1 MQRITHAT
9 ATVDNRFTEG
19 SPTAGTPATVVTAD
33 WLNGIQ
39 EELVSVIAAAGIAL
53 NAGSTVQ
60 LLAAIRALTMPVGH
74 IVHLYVDSNPSAL
87 YGFGTWVEIAQ
98 GRVLVG
104 RNGSDPDFDVI
115 GDVGGAKTHT
125 LLTTEMPGHQHF
137 VANVDSA
144 PDSPLAVGTVLARTD
159 HNGGDLDYQL
169 SGTSTAATV
178 GQSSST
184 GGGAAHNNLQP
195 YLVCRI
201 WRRSA

>member
-19 SPTAGTPATVVTAD
+19 NPTAGTPATVVTAD

-53 NAGSTVQ
+53 NAGSSVQ

-74 IVHLYVDSNPSAL
+74 IVHLYVDTNPATL
-87 YGFGTWVEIAQ
+87 YGFGTWSEIAQ

-104 RNGSDPDFDVI
+104 RNGSDPDFDAI
-115 GDVGGAKTHT
+115 GDTGGAKTHT
-125 LLTTEMPGHQHF
+125 LTGAETGPHTHQIGSRDAAGADGGGGSPNQELVADFGYAGVGAGPPATTS
-137 VANVDSA
+137 SA
-144 PDSPLAVGTVLARTD
+144 G
-159 HNGGDLDYQL
+159 
-169 SGTSTAATV
+169 SGTP
-178 GQSSST
+178 
-184 GGGAAHNNLQP
+184 HNNLQP

-201 WRRSA
+201 WRRTA